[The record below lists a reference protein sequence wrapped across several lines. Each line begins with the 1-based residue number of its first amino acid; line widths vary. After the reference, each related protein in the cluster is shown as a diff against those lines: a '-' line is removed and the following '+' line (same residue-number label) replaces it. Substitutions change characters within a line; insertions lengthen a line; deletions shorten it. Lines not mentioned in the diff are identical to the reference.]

1 VSFLILMENDSL
13 LQIHSLKTVDSTQRY
28 LLDALKEGKHTA
40 PICITS
46 EKQEAG
52 KGSRGNNWSGLDGN
66 LFFSFAIERSA
77 LPSDLKLESSSIYFA
92 FLLKEVLTEM
102 ESKVWLKWPND
113 FYLEEIKI
121 GGAITNLYKDSL
133 ICGIGLNTKVAPEGF
148 SALDIKIENE
158 TLLKNYFAILK
169 NPPKWKQ
176 IFSKYKIEFV
186 KSRSYFTHSGDQRL
200 SLENAQLLDDGSIEC
215 DGQRIFSLR

>member
-1 VSFLILMENDSL
+1 MENVSL
-13 LQIHSLKTVDSTQRY
+13 LQIHSLNTVDSTQRY
-28 LLDALKEGKHTA
+28 LLDALKEGRHKA
-40 PICITS
+40 PVCIVAL
-46 EKQEAG
+46 KQEAG
-52 KGSRGNNWSGLDGN
+52 KGSRGNSWSGLDGN
-66 LFFSFAIERSA
+66 LFFSFAIARSA
-77 LPSDLKLESSSIYFA
+77 LPSDLKLESSSIYFTY
-92 FLLKEVLTEM
+92 LLKEILTEM
-102 ESKVWLKWPND
+102 GSKVWLKWPND
-113 FYLEEIKI
+113 FYLENIKI
-121 GGAITNLYKDSL
+121 GGAITNLYKDNL

-158 TLLKNYFAILK
+158 TLLKNYFEILK

-176 IFSKYKIEFV
+176 IFSKYEIEFV

>member
-1 VSFLILMENDSL
+1 MSLILMENASL
-13 LQIHSLKTVDSTQRY
+13 LQILSLKKVDSTQRY

-40 PICITS
+40 PICITV

-52 KGSRGNNWSGLDGN
+52 KGSRGNSWSGLDGN

-77 LPSDLKLESSSIYFA
+77 LPTDLKLESSSIYFTY
-92 FLLKEVLTEM
+92 LLKEVLSEM
-102 ESKVWLKWPND
+102 GSELWLKWPND
-113 FYLEEIKI
+113 FYLNDVKI
-121 GGAITNLYKDSL
+121 GGAITNLYKDNL

-148 SALDIKIENE
+148 SALDIEIDNMM
-158 TLLKNYFAILK
+158 LLKNYLEVLN

-176 IFSKYKIEFV
+176 IFSQFEIEFG

-200 SLENAQLLDDGSIEC
+200 SLENALLLDDGSIEC